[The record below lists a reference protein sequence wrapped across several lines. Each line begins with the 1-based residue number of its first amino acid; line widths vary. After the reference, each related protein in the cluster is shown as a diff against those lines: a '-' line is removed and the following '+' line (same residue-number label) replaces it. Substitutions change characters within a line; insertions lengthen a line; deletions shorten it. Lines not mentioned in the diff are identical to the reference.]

1 MTKPLTI
8 LFLDNDQEAIEKV
21 KQFLLDQSIPI
32 VSTIANNIIEYSIA
46 LDNTDFDIILSDHL
60 LPNLN
65 AEEALRIRN
74 NKKILSPFIL
84 LSENISQELAL
95 ALTKNGASD
104 YIFKDRLIRL
114 SIAIIHGI
122 NRRRIMEEKLLVEAE
137 LLKSNERF
145 ELAAKAT
152 SEAIWDWDLQLNKMV
167 YGNGFETLFGYKP
180 DEWKGSPVFWLKFV
194 HPDDKDR
201 VTNSLEDFINK
212 SELGGWNETY
222 RYIRSD
228 GSFAT
233 VINKGIV
240 LRENNIPFRM
250 VGAIQDITELSEKN
264 NELKQF
270 SYIVSHNL
278 NAPLSNLIGILNIVN
293 YETLDEHNLSLVKM
307 FGETTR
313 QLKQIIEHLS
323 YTLIIKNSVAELQE
337 VDLNQIFERSKQIL
351 NNEINLI
358 NPKFFTEFEIETIK
372 TKGTYIESV
381 FLNLLSNAIKYRA
394 QNRPLVISISSK
406 PFMNGRTQIIFSD
419 NGSGIDMERNKG
431 KIFGLYQRF
440 HSEGEGQGMG
450 LYLIKIQIAALGGT
464 IEVMS
469 EVDKGTTFFIVI

>member
-8 LFLDNDQEAIEKV
+8 LFLDNNVEDIGKV
-21 KQFLLDQSIPI
+21 EQFLLDQSISI
-32 VSTIANNIIEYSIA
+32 KSTIANNISAYSDA
-46 LDNTDFDIILSDHL
+46 LDEIDFDIILSDHS
-60 LPNLN
+60 LPIIN

-74 NKKILSPFIL
+74 HKKILSPFIL
-84 LSENISQELAL
+84 LSNNISQELAH
-95 ALTKNGASD
+95 AITKNGASD
-104 YIFKDRLIRL
+104 YIFKDGLSRLP
-114 SIAIIHGI
+114 IAITHGI
-122 NRRRIMEEKLLVEAE
+122 NRRKIMEDKLLAEAE

-167 YGNGFETLFGYKP
+167 YGSGFETLFGYKP
-180 DEWKGSPVFWLKFV
+180 DVWKGSPVFWLKYA

-201 VTNSLEDFINK
+201 VTHSLEDFVNK
-212 SELGGWNETY
+212 SDLNGWSETY

-233 VINKGIV
+233 VVNKGIL

-250 VGAIQDITELSEKN
+250 VGAIQDITELSDKN

-278 NAPLSNLIGILNIVN
+278 NAPLSNLLGILNIID
-293 YETLDEHNLSLVKM
+293 YKTLDEHNLSLVKM

-337 VDLNQIFERSKQIL
+337 ENLAQILERSKQIL

-358 NPKFFTEFEIETIK
+358 NPTFFVDFKTENIK
-372 TKGTYIESV
+372 TKGSYIESI
-381 FLNLLSNAIKYRA
+381 FLNLLSNSIKYRK
-394 QNRPLVISISSK
+394 QDRPLTINIESK
-406 PFMNGRTQIIFSD
+406 PFMNGRTQIIFAD
-419 NGSGIDMERNKG
+419 NGSGIDMERNKN

-450 LYLIKIQIAALGGT
+450 LYLIKIQLAALGGT
-464 IEVMS
+464 IEVQS
-469 EVDKGTTFFIVI
+469 EVDSGTTFIIVL